1 MTIGEALKKER
12 KELELSQTEMVGDV
26 LTKSYYS
33 KIERNQYEIKAI
45 DLIKILQLHD
55 IDVTNFF
62 NQIVPAQ
69 VNNEEEKVE
78 RYLSQL
84 HEAYYHEDLTKISD
98 LQKKLSQEKQTS
110 RILNLVTQATLI
122 KAYLTNTF
130 DQLSDKEKLN
140 IRKQVF
146 KTTNWD
152 ENSLRLFAIAMPL
165 FDMND
170 LKIIIGSIFKKCP
183 QINELPDISQRLIAA
198 IAVNYLEWSFRK
210 HNNDREGINGSLSIL
225 KKLNLEPKN
234 CFAKI
239 MEQYYIAIFSDDE
252 KRAKEIKQFF
262 VNNNMAGFIDNSR

>member
-1 MTIGEALKKER
+1 M
-12 KELELSQTEMVGDV
+12 
-26 LTKSYYS
+26 
-33 KIERNQYEIKAI
+33 
-45 DLIKILQLHD
+45 
-55 IDVTNFF
+55 
-62 NQIVPAQ
+62 
-69 VNNEEEKVE
+69 
-78 RYLSQL
+78 
-84 HEAYYHEDLTKISD
+84 
-98 LQKKLSQEKQTS
+98 
-110 RILNLVTQATLI
+110 I

-170 LKIIIGSIFKKCP
+170 LKIIIGSIFKKFP